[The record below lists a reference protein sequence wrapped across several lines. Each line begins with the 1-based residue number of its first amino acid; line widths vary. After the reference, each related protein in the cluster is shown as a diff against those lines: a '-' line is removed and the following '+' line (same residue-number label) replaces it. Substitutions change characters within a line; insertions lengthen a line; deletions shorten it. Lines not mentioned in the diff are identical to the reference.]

1 MNPLAIGGIIETV
14 GKVIDDLHTSDRE
27 RLELAL
33 EAQKIDAQLAIQQS
47 VVNAEEAKHS
57 SIFVAGWRPAV
68 GWVGALGLAYQF
80 ILYPFLI
87 WAWALMQASDIV
99 PKDLSA
105 PPLLDVE
112 ALMVLLSGILGLGIV
127 RGVEKIKGVAR

>member
-14 GKVIDDLHTSDRE
+14 GKIADDLITTDKE